1 MNNYEI
7 NNTNS
12 NQQTKTKSNN
22 SLTKQDNSKKSVS
35 NKSNSF
41 KDTIS
46 KPQRVFDVYTQT
58 TLDDDLEYFNIGIQT
73 KLKSEAYSQTEF
85 RELMKKEESKLNE
98 LNLEI
103 FLKKSLILIE
113 EALNSREDETLE
125 SKFFSFFPQKIF

>member
-1 MNNYEI
+1 MNNNEI
-7 NNTNS
+7 NNSNS
-12 NQQTKTKSNN
+12 FQQIKTKSNN
-22 SLTKQDNSKKSVS
+22 SLTKQDNSKKSFS
-35 NKSNSF
+35 NKSNSY

-46 KPQRVFDVYTQT
+46 KPQRLFDNYSQT
-58 TLDDDLEYFNIGIQT
+58 TLEDDIEYFNIGIQT
-73 KLKSEAYSQTEF
+73 KIKSEAYCQTEF

-125 SKFFSFFPQKIF
+125 SKFFIFFSQKIF